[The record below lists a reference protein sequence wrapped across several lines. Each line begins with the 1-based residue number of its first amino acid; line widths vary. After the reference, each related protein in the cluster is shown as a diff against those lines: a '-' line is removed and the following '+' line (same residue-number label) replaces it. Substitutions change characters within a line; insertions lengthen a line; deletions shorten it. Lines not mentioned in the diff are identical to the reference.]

1 MIQNITK
8 KPDLLPSDDFTIKK
22 ILHKIKRK
30 MISFLIN
37 YLPEDRQKI
46 NIIFNMKALQS
57 SRKRWFKKNYKWP
70 KSIHLHS
77 STGAG
82 GMISG

>member
-57 SRKRWFKKNYKWP
+57 SRKRWFKKNYKWS